1 MRTRFLMIALGLT
14 ASLLWTGTTRAGVV
28 SSGDH
33 IKVFPGVGTSYGGG
47 GPFRIDNL
55 TTGQNSVLNTFC
67 LERDE
72 FLSFNT
78 KYVAQLSTSADKGG
92 RNTDSGDPLD
102 TRTAYLF
109 SHYFHNTLGGLMG
122 ANSWSTADLQEVFWF
137 LEDEFIGEGHVLTTN
152 AQGLLNL
159 ATANNNGSLYD
170 VRVMNLYG
178 LGGEHKQSLLTAGVP
193 EPATLVMW
201 GVFGACGLMYV
212 RRRRKA
218 A

>member
-1 MRTRFLMIALGLT
+1 
-14 ASLLWTGTTRAGVV
+14 LLWTGTTRAGVV
-28 SSGDH
+28 NSGDH
-33 IKVFPGVGTSYGGG
+33 IKVFPGVGPSYGGG

-78 KYVAQLSTSADKGG
+78 KYVAQLSTSADRGG
-92 RNTDSGDPLD
+92 LNTDSGDPLD

-109 SHYFHNTLGGLMG
+109 SHFFHNTLSGLLSG
-122 ANSWSTADLQEVFWF
+122 WTTADLQEVFWY
-137 LEDEFIGEGHVLTTN
+137 LEEELPANHDLSTTGAKALYKL
-152 AQGLLNL
+152 AQDNKSS
-159 ATANNNGSLYD
+159 TGSLYD